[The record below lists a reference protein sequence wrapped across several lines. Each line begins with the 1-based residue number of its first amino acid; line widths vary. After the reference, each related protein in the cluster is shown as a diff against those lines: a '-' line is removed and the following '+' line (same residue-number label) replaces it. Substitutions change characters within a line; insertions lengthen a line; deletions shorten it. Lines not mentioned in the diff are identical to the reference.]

1 MPLPRFTASPV
12 HSQPA
17 ALDGSV
23 AGLAQ
28 SAAATYGH
36 YNIRGDCVTSG
47 LIRTPMTQA
56 LVKNKTSLKLSA
68 ALHPLDRI
76 GEPDEV
82 ASAIRWFLSPE
93 KMWVTG

>member
-12 HSQPA
+12 HAQPA

-28 SAAATYGH
+28 SAAATDGR
-36 YNIRGDCVTSG
+36 YNIRDNCYAPG
-47 LIRTPMTQA
+47 LTRTPMTQA
-56 LVKNKTSLKLSA
+56 LAKNETSLKLSA

-76 GEPDEV
+76 GEPDEG
-82 ASAIRWFLSPE
+82 AIAIR
-93 KMWVTG
+93 